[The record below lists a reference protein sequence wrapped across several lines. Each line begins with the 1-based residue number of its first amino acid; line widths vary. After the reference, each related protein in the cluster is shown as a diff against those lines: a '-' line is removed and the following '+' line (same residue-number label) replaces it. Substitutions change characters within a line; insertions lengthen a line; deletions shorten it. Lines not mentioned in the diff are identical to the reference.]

1 MQRTGKHVLLACGMA
16 FLCALAGCGRTYGML
31 STQNAGNAYMQDYFD
46 TPGQALAQGTHF
58 EAKGLAY
65 YVLHG
70 TDRRAYMYRII
81 VAPRTERPLS
91 NIMVYFTLNT
101 EVQDYFAQCA
111 HVDNFGMGADTWTT
125 PYDAPTA
132 FAPVEYTLMWSN
144 GGDAFQQQHGISH
157 AQLETAMRYLTVTV
171 EADGIPTDTFT
182 LSLPPAVH
190 VDSADDPRIQDD
202 ADIKAFFV
210 HGVRSCTRK
219 IYGHGEE
226 ENPLQ
231 Q

>member
-16 FLCALAGCGRTYGML
+16 FLCALAGCGRTYGLL

-70 TDRRAYMYRII
+70 TDRRVYMYRII

-132 FAPVEYTLMWSN
+132 FAPV
-144 GGDAFQQQHGISH
+144 
-157 AQLETAMRYLTVTV
+157 RCV
-171 EADGIPTDTFT
+171 
-182 LSLPPAVH
+182 
-190 VDSADDPRIQDD
+190 
-202 ADIKAFFV
+202 
-210 HGVRSCTRK
+210 
-219 IYGHGEE
+219 
-226 ENPLQ
+226 
-231 Q
+231 